1 MKWLFDTNVLSEL
14 RKAERCH
21 PGVARWADGVTEESR
36 CTSVLVIGEIRRGIE
51 RVRRK
56 DAAQA
61 KALARWLEQVRR
73 AFPGRLLE
81 VTEEVA
87 EEWGRLDAQTPRP
100 AIDGLLAAT
109 ARVHGLTL
117 VTRNTAD
124 FRSMGIELLNPFE
137 Y

>member
-36 CTSVLVIGEIRRGIE
+36 FTSVLVIGEIRRGIE
-51 RVRRK
+51 RVRGT

-61 KALARWLEQVRR
+61 KALGRWLEQVRR

-87 EEWGRLDAQTPRP
+87 EEWGRLDAHTPRP